1 MNIDI
6 LCENNNNCNT
16 YIVGNLQ
23 NVIIIDPA
31 NDERSIK
38 KLVNNRNVLGIFL
51 THGHYDHFK
60 KLHKLLKIYNVFVYM
75 HKNAYLK
82 LADVYS
88 SCAVYFGCN
97 EPLLI
102 SKEQVCELKDGETI
116 DFGDVKVKVI
126 FTPGHTNCSV
136 CLKIDDVM
144 FTGDT
149 MFFEG
154 VGRWD
159 LPTASSIQ
167 LTDSINKLLKS
178 TEIEKIISH
187 AYLKIDYCFYPGHG
201 ESSTCFHEIKNN
213 SYYIR
218 NKRG

>member
-16 YIVGNLQ
+16 YIVGNET

-38 KLVNNRNVLGIFL
+38 KIVNNRNVLGIFL

-60 KLHKLLKIYNVFVYM
+60 KIHKLLKIYNVKVYLQ
-75 HKNAYLK
+75 KNAYLK
-82 LADVYS
+82 LSDIYS

-97 EPLLI
+97 EPIQLL
-102 SKEQVCELKDGETI
+102 KEQIVELKDGETI
-116 DFGDVKVKVI
+116 VLEDINVKVI

-136 CLKIDDVM
+136 SFKIEDNI

-149 MFFEG
+149 LFFEG

-167 LTDSINKLLKS
+167 LMESINILLKA
-178 TEIEKIISH
+178 KIN
-187 AYLKIDYCFYPGHG
+187 YDLYPGHG
-201 ESSTCFHEIKNN
+201 EKTSCFYEQKHNP
-213 SYYIR
+213 YYLR
-218 NKRG
+218 NKRV

>member
-1 MNIDI
+1 MNIEI
-6 LCENNNNCNT
+6 LCENNNNGNT
-16 YIVGNLQ
+16 YIVGNEKS
-23 NVIIIDPA
+23 VIIIDPA

-38 KLVNNRNVLGIFL
+38 KLVNKRIVLGIFL

-60 KLHKLLKIYNVFVYM
+60 KLHKLLKLYNVKVYL

-82 LADVYS
+82 LGDIYS

-97 EPLLI
+97 EPTSI
-102 SKEQVCELKDGETI
+102 SKEQIVELKDGETI
-116 DFGDVKVKVI
+116 ELDEIKIKVV

-136 CLKIDDVM
+136 CLKIDNDM

-149 MFFEG
+149 LFYEG

-167 LTDSINKLLKS
+167 LMESINRLLKS
-178 TEIEKIISH
+178 KN
-187 AYLKIDYCFYPGHG
+187 DYNIYPGHG
-201 ESSTCFHEIKNN
+201 SKSSCFHESKYNP
-213 SYYIR
+213 YYLR
-218 NKRG
+218 NKRV

>member
-6 LCENNNNCNT
+6 LCENNNNSNT
-16 YIVGNLQ
+16 YIVGNET
-23 NVIIIDPA
+23 NVIIIDPS

-38 KLVNNRNVLGIFL
+38 KLVNNRFVLGIFL

-60 KLHKLLKIYNVFVYM
+60 KIHKLLKMYNTKVYL

-82 LADVYS
+82 LSDIYS

-97 EPLLI
+97 EPVQL
-102 SKEQVCELKDGETI
+102 SKEQIVELKDGETI
-116 DFGDVKVKVI
+116 ELDDIKIKVI

-136 CLKIDDVM
+136 SLKIDNDI

-149 MFFEG
+149 LFYEG

-167 LTDSINKLLKS
+167 LMESINILLKS
-178 TEIEKIISH
+178 KV
-187 AYLKIDYCFYPGHG
+187 DYNLYPGHG
-201 ESSTCFHEIKNN
+201 EMTSCFHEQKYNP
-213 SYYIR
+213 YYLR
-218 NKRG
+218 NKRV

>member
-6 LCENNNNCNT
+6 LCENNNNGNT
-16 YIVGNLQ
+16 YIVGNLN

-60 KLHKLLKIYNVFVYM
+60 KLHKLLKLYNVKVFL

-82 LADVYS
+82 LNDIYS

-97 EPLLI
+97 EPTLI
-102 SKEQVCELKDGETI
+102 FKDQIVELKDGETI
-116 DFGDVKVKVI
+116 ELEDIKIKVI

-136 CLKIDDVM
+136 CLKIDNDM

-149 MFFEG
+149 LFYEG

-159 LPTASSIQ
+159 LPTASSFQ
-167 LTDSINKLLKS
+167 LMESINKLLKS
-178 TEIEKIISH
+178 KT
-187 AYLKIDYCFYPGHG
+187 DYNVYPGHG
-201 ESSTCFHEIKNN
+201 EQSTCFHEQKFNT
-213 SYYIR
+213 YYLR
-218 NKRG
+218 NKRV

>member
-1 MNIDI
+1 MNIEI
-6 LCENNNNCNT
+6 LCENNNNGNT
-16 YIVGNLQ
+16 YIVGNDK

-60 KLHKLLKIYNVFVYM
+60 KLHKLLKLYNVKVYL
-75 HKNAYLK
+75 HKNAYIK
-82 LADVYS
+82 LSDIYA
-88 SCAVYFGCN
+88 SCAVYFGCH
-97 EPLLI
+97 EPTLI
-102 SKEQVCELKDGETI
+102 AKDQVVEVKDGETI
-116 DFGDVKVKVI
+116 ELEEIKIKVL

-136 CLKIDDVM
+136 CFKIEDYM

-149 MFFEG
+149 LFYEG

-167 LTDSINKLLKS
+167 LMESISKLLKS
-178 TEIEKIISH
+178 KQ
-187 AYLKIDYCFYPGHG
+187 DYNVYPGHG
-201 ESSTCFHEIKNN
+201 ENSTCFHEIKNN
-213 SYYIR
+213 PYYLR
-218 NKRG
+218 NKRV